1 MADCQSW
8 KWKNEP
14 QEHRGGDYEN
24 INNIKSQM
32 AKTKL
37 KCRHFE
43 IFSEGIRGGTGRG
56 VERGKT
62 PPQDKVTTVAV

>member
-43 IFSEGIRGGTGRG
+43 IFSEGIREAGQGEVLRG
-56 VERGKT
+56 EKLHLKIKLL
-62 PPQDKVTTVAV
+62 Q

>member
-37 KCRHFE
+37 KCRHLE
-43 IFSEGIRGGTGRG
+43 IFSEGIRGGTG